1 MNADQIAYQLHRIDP
16 LREPYGLP
24 LQEVYG
30 YSARNYFQAILIT
43 AAII

>member
-1 MNADQIAYQLHRIDP
+1 LIL

-24 LQEVYG
+24 PLQVYG
-30 YSARNYFQAILIT
+30 YSAQGLFQAILIT